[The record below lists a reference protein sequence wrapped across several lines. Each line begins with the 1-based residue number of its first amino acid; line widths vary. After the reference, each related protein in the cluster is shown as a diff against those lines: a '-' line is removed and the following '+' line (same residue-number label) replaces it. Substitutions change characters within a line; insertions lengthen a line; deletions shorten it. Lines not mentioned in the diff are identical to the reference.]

1 MLLVAGILLWSL
13 THLSIALAPQ
23 GRQKLID
30 ALGLIPYKLAF
41 SMVLVIALVLLVM
54 GWRQMPPT
62 SVWVPPAAMR
72 HLTMLLVPIA
82 AVLFIAGR
90 LPTDLKRW
98 IRHPQLTAVKLW
110 AVAHLLANGEL
121 RSILLFGGLL
131 VWAVLEVIL
140 INRRQGARIKPPAA
154 GTVWTLASTGV
165 GVLLAA
171 ILMWAHPW
179 IAGVPLMAVR

>member
-82 AVLFIAGR
+82 GLYLVF
-90 LPTDLKRW
+90 T
-98 IRHPQLTAVKLW
+98 RHFGFDDAWSTELW
-110 AVAHLLANGEL
+110 AVLGFSLLGLLGMRFPLVLVLGYGLHGAWDVAHEL
-121 RSILLFGGLL
+121 HAHARVDAFGGLP
-131 VWAVLEVIL
+131 V
-140 INRRQGARIKPPAA
+140 
-154 GTVWTLASTGV
+154 TL
-165 GVLLAA
+165 
-171 ILMWAHPW
+171 
-179 IAGVPLMAVR
+179 VPLAYGAACAGYDGYVAAYFWRLSRRPGRLTAMAS